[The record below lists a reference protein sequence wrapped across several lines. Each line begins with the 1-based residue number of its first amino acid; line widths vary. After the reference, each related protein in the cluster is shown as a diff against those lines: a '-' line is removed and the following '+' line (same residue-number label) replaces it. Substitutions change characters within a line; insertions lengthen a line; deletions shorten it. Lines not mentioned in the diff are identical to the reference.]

1 MKKDQEKKRQEI
13 LQRIKGLRLMDDEF
27 MTKCFEDNVECT
39 ELMLQIIMDK
49 DDLKVKSARTQY
61 TLKNLQG
68 RSVRLDILADDSFNQ
83 KYNIEVQKS
92 KKGAGFKRARY
103 NSSLMDANAILP
115 GEDVELLPE
124 NYVIFITESDLFGM
138 GLSVY
143 HIDRMVEETGL
154 PFGDA
159 SHILYVNGTY
169 RGDDPLGRLMHDF
182 SCTKAG
188 DMHYGILSER
198 VRYFKRT
205 EEGVKAMSEAMEEL
219 AKKWAEEEVQEEREA
234 VVFRMLETGETD
246 FEKIAKVSKLSV
258 EAVER
263 LVKLQPI

>member
-1 MKKDQEKKRQEI
+1 MEKDRERKRREI

-39 ELMLQIIMDK
+39 ELVLRIIMDK

-61 TLKNLQG
+61 TVKNLQG
-68 RSVRLDILADDSFNQ
+68 RSVRLDILADDSFSR

-103 NSSLMDANAILP
+103 NSSLMDTNAILP
-115 GEDVELLPE
+115 GDDVELLPE
-124 NYVIFITESDLFGM
+124 NYVIFITESDLFEM
-138 GLSVY
+138 GLPVY

-169 RGDDPLGRLMHDF
+169 RGDDPIGRLMHDF
-182 SCTKAG
+182 FCTEAG

-219 AKKWAEEEVQEEREA
+219 AKKWADEEVQEEREA
-234 VVFRMLETGETD
+234 VVFKMLETGETD
-246 FEKIAKVSKLSV
+246 LEKIAKVSKLPW
-258 EAVER
+258 R
-263 LVKLQPI
+263 

>member
-1 MKKDQEKKRQEI
+1 MEKDRERKRQEI
-13 LQRIKGLRLMDDEF
+13 LQRIKGMRLMDDEF

-39 ELMLQIIMDK
+39 ELVLRIIMDK
-49 DDLKVKSARTQY
+49 DDLIVKSARTQY

-68 RSVRLDILADDSFNQ
+68 RSVRLDILADDSFNR

-115 GEDVELLPE
+115 GDDVELLPE

-138 GLSVY
+138 GLPVY
-143 HIDRMVEETGL
+143 HIDRVVEETGL
-154 PFGDA
+154 LFGDA
-159 SHILYVNGTY
+159 SHILYVNGAY
-169 RGDDPLGRLMHDF
+169 RGDDPLGKLMHDF
-182 SCTKAG
+182 SCTEAG
-188 DMHYGILSER
+188 DMYFGVLSER

-219 AKKWAEEEVQEEREA
+219 AKKWAEEEIQERNEEVA
-234 VVFRMLETGETD
+234 LELFRMGITD
-246 FEKIAKVSKLSV
+246 YEKVAKVSKLSV
-258 EAVER
+258 EAVKR
-263 LVKLQPI
+263 LAELQHV